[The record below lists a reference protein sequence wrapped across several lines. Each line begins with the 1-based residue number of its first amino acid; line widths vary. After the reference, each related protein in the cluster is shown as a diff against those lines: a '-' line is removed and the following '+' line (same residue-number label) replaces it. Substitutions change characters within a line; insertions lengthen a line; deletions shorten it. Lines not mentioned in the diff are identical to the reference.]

1 VDRIIDQF
9 PADRQA
15 QVRTMLSESLKGV
28 VSQTLC
34 KRIGGGRAAALEVL
48 LGTGSVANLIREG
61 KTFQLPSIMQTGKAA
76 GMVTLNDALF
86 DLVKRNVVA
95 PQDALAKAVAKAEF
109 KSMLERGGFK
119 LDAAGAVAA

>member
-1 VDRIIDQF
+1 
-9 PADRQA
+9 
-15 QVRTMLSESLKGV
+15 MLSESLKGV

-48 LGTGSVANLIREG
+48 LGTGSVSNLIREG
-61 KTFQLPSIMQTGKAA
+61 KTFQLPSIMQTGKAQ

-86 DLVKRNVVA
+86 DLVKRSVVA
-95 PQDALAKAVAKAEF
+95 PQDALAKAVAKGEF

-119 LDAAGAVAA
+119 LDAAAAA